1 MGSASRKGQQAP
13 KMSNPNYMLPSGGFF
28 DNWLVLF
35 EHVPP
40 YGLADIGIGI
50 SIGVSVLGAAWGIFT
65 TGSSLVGAA
74 IKAPR
79 IRSKNLISVIFCE
92 AVAIYGVIV
101 SIILQTHLEP
111 SEKVDAMFDGDGKV
125 NAAYRQMM
133 YARYAIFWSGI
144 TCGLGNLACGV
155 CVGICGSG
163 CALADAQNGALFV
176 KILVIEIFASA
187 LGIFAV
193 IVAIIMSTQ
202 AIFPS

>member
-1 MGSASRKGQQAP
+1 MGDYLSGSACEGNGSSRAICRLSELGTSMAI
-13 KMSNPNYMLPSGGFF
+13 
-28 DNWLVLF
+28 
-35 EHVPP
+35 
-40 YGLADIGIGI
+40 GL
-50 SIGVSVLGAAWGIFT
+50 SVLGAAWGIFI

-111 SEKVDAMFDGDGKV
+111 SEKVDAMFDDDGKV

-133 YARYAIFWSGI
+133 YAGYAIFWSGI

-187 LGIFAV
+187 LGIFAI
-193 IVAIIMSTQ
+193 IVSIIMSTN
-202 AIFPS
+202 ARFG